1 MFKIF
6 ANLRRKSSIAMP
18 QQEQSGLQSVQSKKV
33 MVTGC
38 FDLLHSGHVAFLR
51 EAARQGNLYVCI
63 GSDEN
68 VYGLKNRYPVNTE
81 AERCFM
87 IEALACVHKV
97 RVNRGMGILDFL
109 AELDEIKPD
118 VFFVNEDGHTPAKE
132 ALCKEKGIEYVVSR
146 RLPEGSLPA
155 RSTTALRVECTIPYR
170 IDLAGGWLDQPW
182 VSELYPGPV
191 LTVSIE
197 PTYDFNNRSGMA
209 TSTRKK
215 AIELWRTALPGG
227 NPEQTAKILFSFENP
242 PGTKEIAGSQD
253 ALGIVL
259 PGLNKLNYKGN
270 YWPES
275 IDSVHDED
283 VLSWLEQHLYL
294 VTLGPRASGYSVLD
308 ETRITAS
315 GAQALAKAADA
326 CWNAISNQDVKAFGD
341 AFRRSFEA
349 QISMFPHM
357 ADADIFRM
365 IDLYRDQ
372 ALGWKLSGA
381 GGGGYLVLVSE
392 KPIER
397 AIQIKIRRREGY

>member
-1 MFKIF
+1 
-6 ANLRRKSSIAMP
+6 
-18 QQEQSGLQSVQSKKV
+18 

-51 EAARQGNLYVCI
+51 EAARWGDLYVCI

-68 VYGLKNRYPVNTE
+68 VYSLKSRYPVNTE
-81 AERCFM
+81 AERRFM
-87 IEALACVHKV
+87 LEALACVCDV
-97 RVNRGMGILDFL
+97 RINRGMGILDFL

-132 ALCKEKGIEYVVSR
+132 EICKVRHIEYVVSR

-155 RSTTALRVECTIPYR
+155 RSTTTLRVECTIPYR

-182 VSELYPGPV
+182 VSELHPGAV

-227 NPEQTAKILFSFENP
+227 HAEQTAKILFSFENP
-242 PGTKEIAGSQD
+242 PGTKEVAGSQD

-259 PGLNKLNYKGN
+259 PGLNKLNYNGH

-275 IDSVHDED
+275 INSVHDET

-294 VTLGPRASGYSVLD
+294 VSLGPRASGYSVLD
-308 ETRITAS
+308 ETRITAL
-315 GAQALAKAADA
+315 GAQALAQAADD
-326 CWNAISNQDVKAFGD
+326 CWDAIQNRHLQAFGN
-341 AFRRSFEA
+341 ALRRSFEA

-357 ADADIFRM
+357 ADAEIFKM

-397 AIQIKIRRREGY
+397 AIQIKIRRREGF